1 MLVATARVELFVG
14 FDDED
19 VLVPGLVTY
28 SEESDQSNDNTIH
41 LEGALN
47 QAYLDCRANSD
58 IRNNLAGV
66 YFTGSYAVVLE
77 MRKHVLR
84 YRNVKGQIL
93 NRAAFRYGTALVR
106 DLQAV
111 MNHYSDDA
119 CGIVLHTEDDALF
132 KLVNEGTLGFA
143 QYPITEPW
151 SPWMP
156 DDRVAD
162 VIGFDVYQVMAL
174 YGQTR
179 SYELGLVPSVDPDD
193 VINICTCPFKK

>member
-14 FDDED
+14 FDNED

-111 MNHYSDDA
+111 MAHHSDDR

-132 KLVNEGTLGFA
+132 SLVNEEALGFA
-143 QYPITEPW
+143 QYPILEPYG
-151 SPWMP
+151 PIT
-156 DDRVAD
+156 DQGYRHDAN
-162 VIGFDVYQVMAL
+162 GFDIYQIMAL
-174 YGQTR
+174 YGQQRT
-179 SYELGLVPSVDPDD
+179 YELGLVPSVDPDD